1 MSAPNKATHDS
12 TEPQAFDVIIV
23 GAGVG
28 GLYTLFKLRE
38 MGFSVRVMEQASGV
52 GGTWFWNRYP
62 GCRCDVESYQYSYS
76 FSEELQREWTWSE
89 RFASQPEILAYLNH
103 VTDRFDLRRDIAF
116 NTAVTAATY
125 QEDSKRWLL
134 ETDTGLTVSA
144 RYCIMATGCLS
155 VPRKDVFK
163 NQNLFQGE
171 VYYTALW
178 PEEGVD
184 VTGKRVGVVGTSASG
199 TQSIPVLAKQA
210 DHLYVFQRTANFSVP
225 SRNGPMDPE
234 IDAQWKANYTELRK
248 KQWDQRAAI
257 IFDLPDKSAIEVDE
271 QERQEVYE
279 KRWEKGGLGFMRSF
293 TDLFVDRSA
302 NDTAADF
309 VRGKIAE
316 TVQNPEVAKKLMPTD
331 HAIGTRRICTDNGYY
346 ETFNRDNV
354 TLVDVRAD
362 PIVEATPT
370 GLRTRN
376 ASYDFD
382 VLVLATGFDSV
393 IGALFKIDI
402 RGRGGMLLRD
412 KWQDGPIAH
421 MGLAVAGFPNF
432 FYQTGPL
439 SPGTLASMIQGN
451 EVQTNWMAR
460 LLDYAREHHIE
471 EIEATEPA
479 EQEWTQLCETVA
491 SQLLHYT
498 APESSYI
505 YKRADGTRK
514 FMIYTEGFDAYC
526 KRLDG
531 CAAGGY
537 EGFELRG
544 GDADA
549 SRAEPAA
556 AGA

>member
-1 MSAPNKATHDS
+1 MSITSESLQAVI
-12 TEPQAFDVIIV
+12 EPPVLDVVIV

-28 GLYTLFKLRE
+28 GLYTLYKLRE
-38 MGFSVRVMEQASGV
+38 MGFTVRTIEQASGV

-89 RFASQPEILAYLNH
+89 RFAPQPEILAYLNH
-103 VTDRFDLRRDIAF
+103 VADRFDLRRDITF
-116 NTAVTAATY
+116 NTMVTAATY
-125 QEDSKRWLL
+125 QEDNRRWLV
-134 ETDTGLTVSA
+134 ETDTGEKILA

-163 NQNLFQGE
+163 NQDKFAGE

-184 VTGKRVGVVGTSASG
+184 VTGKRVAVVGTSASG
-199 TQSIPVLAKQA
+199 TQSIPLLAKQA

-225 SRNGPMDPE
+225 SRNTPMDPAV
-234 IDAQWKANYTELRK
+234 DAEWKANYTELRK

-257 IFDLPDKSAIEVDE
+257 IFDLPDKGALEVSE
-271 QERQEVYE
+271 EERRQTYE
-279 KRWEKGGLGFMRSF
+279 KRWAKGGLGFMRSF
-293 TDLFVDRSA
+293 TDLFIDRTA
-302 NDTAADF
+302 NETAADF
-309 VRGKIAE
+309 VRSKIAE
-316 TVQNPEVAKKLMPTD
+316 TVKNPEVAKKLMPTD

-346 ETFNRDNV
+346 DTYNRDNV

-362 PIVEATPT
+362 PIVEMTPA
-370 GLRTRN
+370 GLRTEN

-393 IGALFKIDI
+393 IGALCKIDI

-412 KWQDGPIAH
+412 KWQNGPIAH
-421 MGLAVAGFPNF
+421 LGMAIADFPNF

-451 EVQTNWMAR
+451 EVQTNWIAG
-460 LLDYAREHHIE
+460 LLDYAREHDIE
-471 EIEATEPA
+471 EIEATVPA
-479 EQEWTQLCETVA
+479 EQAWTQLCESA
-491 SQLLHYT
+491 AQQLLHYT
-498 APESSYI
+498 APESSYL
-505 YKRADGTRK
+505 YKRPDGSRQ
-514 FMIYTEGFDAYC
+514 FMIYTEGFDAYR
-526 KRLDG
+526 KRLD
-531 CAAGGY
+531 ASEASGY

-544 GDADA
+544 GDASP

>member
-1 MSAPNKATHDS
+1 MSVS
-12 TEPQAFDVIIV
+12 TNVTETAAEPRMLDAIIV

-28 GLYTLFKLRE
+28 GLYSLYKLRE
-38 MGFSVRVMEQASGV
+38 MGFSVRAIEQASGV

-89 RFASQPEILAYLNH
+89 RFAPQPEILAYLNH
-103 VTDRFDLRRDIAF
+103 VADRFDLRRDITF

-125 QEDSKRWLL
+125 QEKEKRWLI
-134 ETDTGLTVSA
+134 ETDAGETILA

-155 VPRKDVFK
+155 VPRKDLFK
-163 NQNLFQGE
+163 NQDQFAGE

-184 VTGKRVGVVGTSASG
+184 VTGKRVGVIGTSASG
-199 TQSIPVLAKQA
+199 TQSIPLLAKQA
-210 DHLYVFQRTANFSVP
+210 EHLYVFQRTANFSVP
-225 SRNGPMDPE
+225 SRNAPMDPAV
-234 IDAQWKANYTELRK
+234 DAEWKANYPELRK

-257 IFDLPDKSAIEVDE
+257 IFDMPDKAATEVDE
-271 QERQEVYE
+271 DERRQIYE
-279 KRWEKGGLGFMRSF
+279 KRWAKGGLGFMRSF
-293 TDLFVDRSA
+293 TDLFVDRAA

-309 VRGKIAE
+309 VRSKIAE
-316 TVQNPEVAKKLMPTD
+316 TVKNPEVAKKLMPTD
-331 HAIGTRRICTDNGYY
+331 HPIGTRRICTDNGYY
-346 ETFNRDNV
+346 ETYNRDNV

-362 PIVEATPT
+362 PIVEVTPT
-370 GLRTRN
+370 GLRTRD
-376 ASYDFD
+376 AKYDFD

-402 RGRGGMLLRD
+402 RGRDGVLLRD
-412 KWQDGPIAH
+412 KWRDGPIAH
-421 MGLAVAGFPNF
+421 LGLAVAGFPNL

-451 EVQTNWMAR
+451 EVQTNWIAQ

-471 EIEATEPA
+471 EIEATPAA
-479 EQEWTQLCETVA
+479 EQAWTENCDTAA
-491 SQLLHYT
+491 SKVLHYT

-505 YKRADGTRK
+505 YKCADGTRK
-514 FMIYTEGFDAYC
+514 FMIYIEGFDTYR
-526 KRLDG
+526 KRLEAS
-531 CAAGGY
+531 AAGGY

-544 GDADA
+544 GDVDA
-549 SRAEPAA
+549 SHAEPAA
-556 AGA
+556 AGV

>member
-1 MSAPNKATHDS
+1 MSVASESIQNLG
-12 TEPQAFDVIIV
+12 EPETFDAVIV

-28 GLYTLFKLRE
+28 GLYSLYKLRE
-38 MGFSVRVMEQASGV
+38 MGFTVRVIEQASGV

-103 VTDRFDLRRDIAF
+103 VADRFDLRRDITF

-125 QEDSKRWLL
+125 QEDSGRWLIQ
-134 ETDTGLTVSA
+134 TDSGAKILA
-144 RYCIMATGCLS
+144 RFCIMATGCLS
-155 VPRKDVFK
+155 VPRTDLFK
-163 NQNLFQGE
+163 NQDQFAGE

-199 TQSIPVLAKQA
+199 TQSIPLLAKQA
-210 DHLYVFQRTANFSVP
+210 EHLYVFQRTPNFSVP
-225 SRNGPMDPE
+225 SRNGPTDPAV
-234 IDAQWKANYTELRK
+234 DAQWKANYPELRK
-248 KQWDQRAAI
+248 TQWNQRSAI
-257 IFDLPDKSAIEVDE
+257 IFELPDKAASEVSE
-271 QERQEVYE
+271 SERRETYE
-279 KRWEKGGLGFMRSF
+279 KRWEKGGLGFMRAF
-293 TDLFVDRSA
+293 TDLFVDRAA

-309 VRGKIAE
+309 VRSKIAE
-316 TVQNPEVAKKLMPTD
+316 TVRNPKVAEKLMPTD

-346 ETFNRDNV
+346 ETYNRDNV
-354 TLVDVRAD
+354 TLVDVRGD

-370 GLRTRN
+370 GLRTRD

-393 IGALFKIDI
+393 IGALFKINI
-402 RGRGGMLLRD
+402 RGRGGVLLRD
-412 KWQDGPIAH
+412 KWRDGPIAH
-421 MGLAVAGFPNF
+421 MGMAVAGFPNL

-451 EVQTNWMAR
+451 EVQTNWIAQ
-460 LLDYAREHHIE
+460 LLDYAREHHIH
-471 EIEATEPA
+471 EIEATEDA
-479 EQEWTQLCETVA
+479 ERAWTENCDTAA
-491 SQLLHYT
+491 SKVLHYT

-505 YKRADGTRK
+505 FKCADGTRK
-514 FMIYTEGFDAYC
+514 FMIYIEGFDAYRE
-526 KRLDG
+526 RLDA
-531 CAAGGY
+531 CAANGY
-537 EGFELRG
+537 DGFVLHG
-544 GDADA
+544 GDVEA
-549 SRAEPAA
+549 SHAKSAP